1 MSPTQPVIR
10 ASLATPPSTS
20 AGFVGHARANIAAQA
35 RSAIVLALLYDVE
48 IDQAWQTTF
57 GRGSLET
64 LKAAAILLGRE
75 LAAS

>member
-1 MSPTQPVIR
+1 MAQSQSVRR
-10 ASLATPPSTS
+10 ASVAAPPSTS

-64 LKAAAILLGRE
+64 LEAAAILLGRE
-75 LAAS
+75 LVAS